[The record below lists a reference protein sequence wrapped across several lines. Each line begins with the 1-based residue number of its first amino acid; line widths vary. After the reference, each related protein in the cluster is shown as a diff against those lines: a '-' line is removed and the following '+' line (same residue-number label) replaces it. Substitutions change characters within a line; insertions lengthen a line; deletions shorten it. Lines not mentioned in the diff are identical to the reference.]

1 VSTRYQGPANGGAG
15 TALKAASVPGLGEE
29 RRNSFAYEW
38 DAVTG
43 VVVLSGGCKQVL
55 GLKEGAHS
63 TGQQVL
69 PNIHPDD
76 AAKLETTFAA
86 LTPDNPH
93 TQISYRMLRPK
104 HGDVW
109 VETNGMA
116 LFDRAGCKLS
126 ITGEVTDITG
136 RNLAQTELVTAN
148 ALLHLAL
155 EAGQSVGWDWDV
167 KSGRDSW
174 FGDLQSVFGIPSTSY
189 SGHVEDFRRRVHA
202 DDRALVWKAVTHA
215 MESRSLYRAEFRIVR
230 EDGSLCW
237 VAAQGRFYY
246 SSDGDPRRMLGIAVD
261 ITARKSAEQALRGKD
276 KELAEAQRLAGV
288 GSWRWDP
295 ETDTVVWSEELYR
308 IAGRD
313 PKLPAVSYAEH
324 PRLFTPESWE
334 RLRRSVEDA
343 LRTGSPYELDLEM
356 IRADGRLRW
365 VTARGEAERDTTGR
379 VVQLRGTVQDITER
393 RRSQEALRE
402 SEERLRLA
410 AQAGRMYAFEWDRKS
425 DKIVRSAEFAHILGL
440 SSKPKET
447 TCEQM
452 MTVVHPDDRVKVHAA
467 LDGCTPENPT
477 YRVQYRLL
485 RDDGSVV
492 WMEKVGYAF
501 FDHKGEVDRAIGM
514 VADITERKLGEE
526 AVSTL
531 SRRLI
536 EAQEAERARIARDL
550 HDDIGQRLALTLM
563 ALDQLQQPSSNSKAQ
578 VPGRMD
584 EVRKQIVDISKSIH
598 NLSHELH
605 SATLR
610 YLGIAKAIQG
620 FCSEFSAQQKVDV
633 NVACQDVPGTVTP
646 EISLC
651 LYRVLQEALHNA
663 VKHSTVR
670 RFEVELRGTSQGVS
684 LTIRDSGIGFD
695 PEKAMKGRG
704 LGLISMQ
711 ERLKLVN
718 GDLSVESQPTRGTAI
733 HARVPLAPANSSKR
747 ATR

>member
-1 VSTRYQGPANGGAG
+1 MTTRYKGLVSGGAG
-15 TALKAASVPGLGEE
+15 TGLRAAMVPGLGEE
-29 RRNSFAYEW
+29 RRNNFAYEW
-38 DAVTG
+38 NAVTG
-43 VVVLSGGCKQVL
+43 VVVLSEGCDQVL
-55 GLKEGAHS
+55 GVKEGAHN
-63 TGQQVL
+63 TGQQIL
-69 PNIHPDD
+69 PNVHPDD

-86 LTPDNPH
+86 LTPDNPY
-93 TQISYRMLRPK
+93 TQISYRMIHPK

-109 VETNGMA
+109 VETNAIA
-116 LFDRAGCKLS
+116 LFDGAGRKLRIS
-126 ITGEVTDITG
+126 GGVADITG
-136 RNLAQTELVTAN
+136 RNLVQMEPVTAN

-155 EAGQSVGWDWDV
+155 EAGQTVGWDWDV

-174 FGDLQSVFGIPSTSY
+174 FGDLQSVFGIPSTTY

-215 MESRSLYRAEFRIVR
+215 MESQSLYRAEFRIVR
-230 EDGSLCW
+230 NDGSICW
-237 VAAQGRFYY
+237 VSAQGRFYY
-246 SSDGDPRRMLGIAVD
+246 SSDGDPHRMLGIAVD
-261 ITARKSAEQALRGKD
+261 ITARKSAQEALRGKD
-276 KELAEAQRLAGV
+276 KELTEAQRLAGV

-295 ETDTVVWSEELYR
+295 ESDTVVWSEELYR

-313 PKLPAVSYAEH
+313 PKLPAVSFAEH
-324 PRLFTPESWE
+324 PKLYAPESWE

-343 LRTGSPYELDLEM
+343 LRTGSPYELDLEL
-356 IRADGRLRW
+356 IRADGTTRW
-365 VTARGEAERDTTGR
+365 VTARGETERDATGR
-379 VVQLRGTVQDITER
+379 IVQLRGTVQDITER

-425 DKIVRSAEFAHILGL
+425 DKIVRSAEFTHILGL

-452 MTVVHPDDRVKVHAA
+452 MTVVHPDDRAKVHAA
-467 LDGCTPENPT
+467 LNECTPEDPT
-477 YRVQYRLL
+477 YRVQYRVL

-492 WMEKVGYAF
+492 WMEKIGYAF

-514 VADITERKLGEE
+514 VADITERKLAEE
-526 AVSTL
+526 ALSTL

-563 ALDQLQQPSSNSKAQ
+563 TLDQLEQPSANSKPQ
-578 VPGRMD
+578 VPGKMA
-584 EVRKQIVDISKSIH
+584 EVRKQIVDISRSIH

-620 FCSEFSAQQKVDV
+620 FCSEFSAQQKVEV
-633 NVACQDVPGTVTP
+633 NLACQDVPGTVTP

-670 RFEVELRGTSQGVS
+670 RFEVELRGTSDGVS

-718 GDLSVESQPTRGTAI
+718 GDLSVDSQPRRGTAI
-733 HARVPLAPANSSKR
+733 HARVPLSPADSSER
-747 ATR
+747 ATG